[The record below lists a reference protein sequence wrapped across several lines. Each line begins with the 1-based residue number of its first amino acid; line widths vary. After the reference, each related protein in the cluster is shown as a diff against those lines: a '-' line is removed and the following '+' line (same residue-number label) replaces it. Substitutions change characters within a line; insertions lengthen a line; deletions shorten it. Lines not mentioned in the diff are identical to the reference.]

1 MTLQFEYPFEW
12 RWLSAAAA
20 FVILIALLKRAG
32 WSSARLYG
40 ALAVRLAILVLIFLA
55 LANPVFM
62 HTLTGKQCV
71 LFVLDLSESISAAG
85 KSRALQF
92 MREVKPLLDANDAAG
107 LIAFARTPRLIH
119 SPAAGFEVS
128 LPPALADADAT
139 DIARALELGLGEFPS
154 GSRRTMVLLSD
165 GNENLG
171 RATSVAALAQKNGVT
186 IHTAPLESSAAGLGG
201 VEKLFVP
208 SRLHAGEKFK
218 LRALLKN
225 ESDTFTQAR
234 LTIRKNG
241 EPIAREI
248 LPLAPGTTPIAM
260 DYKLNEEGL
269 HCFDIQMESAAGKV
283 SASLPSYVQVAGM
296 PEILIVS
303 PEAGGRNFFNE
314 VIRSRDFE
322 IESRAALPNAL
333 EELLQYECVV
343 LNDVPRRVL
352 PDAHVENL
360 HHYVQDF
367 GGGLVTIGGGAEAS
381 LAEFDDTPLEK
392 ILPITL
398 DKKLTLKNRR
408 DFALIL
414 LIDRSAS
421 MAGPKLEMAK
431 AAALNA
437 VNELEAGDSVGI
449 LAFDESPYW
458 IVDLMVLK
466 KDKTEVLERLR
477 QLALGGGTDVR
488 AALEEVHQLLS
499 SKQMNIRRHL
509 ILITDGLTSEH
520 GLLDVT
526 NRLAAMKVTLS
537 TIAIGRDANVPILD
551 QMRQIGQGEFHVIQ
565 NFNELPRIVVR
576 DMDEKVKLAD
586 EIDEKFTPQI
596 FHASPILTGIRQK
609 DLPSLRGYVTS
620 ELKHAAKKPLMTN
633 FKNTEDPILAH
644 WQYGLGRS
652 TVFTAGVNSTWSD
665 EWLRWRS
672 FGKFWEQTLRWTMR
686 TRGRNEYFVQMQR
699 AGSRVKMRVEIES
712 LAQTSPAG
720 LRGVLRLPGKRVLPI
735 QFERTA
741 TGIFEGA
748 FSAVDSGRAQ
758 LALAEEGNREA
769 STWFS
774 SIYLPGYLP
783 PKSAFNELDH
793 RGPNFQLLQ
802 DLAQA
807 GNGIFDPRPDQIV
820 KQEQTR
826 VQERSF
832 RGYLLALALL
842 LLLLDVAVRRLE
854 FSKSSLLSLRDQ
866 ARLKLRRVAL
876 AAAKRFGN

>member
-12 RWLSAAAA
+12 SWLLAAAA
-20 FVILIALLKRAG
+20 FVILIALFKRAG
-32 WSSARLYG
+32 WASARLYG
-40 ALAVRLAILVLIFLA
+40 ALAVRLVLLVLIFLA
-55 LANPVFM
+55 LANPVFVHM
-62 HTLTGKQCV
+62 LTGKQCV
-71 LFVLDLSESISAAG
+71 IFLLDLSESISAEG

-92 MREVKPLLDANDAAG
+92 MRETKSLLDENDAAG
-107 LIAFARTPRLIH
+107 LIAFARAPRLLH
-119 SPAAGFEVS
+119 SPQTGFEVS
-128 LPPALADADAT
+128 LPAAPVDADAT
-139 DIARALELGLGEFPS
+139 NIARALELGLGEFPS

-171 RATSVAALAQKNGVT
+171 KARSVAALAQKNGVT
-186 IHTAPLESSAAGLGG
+186 LHTVPLESNEASLGG
-201 VEKLFVP
+201 VEKLFAP
-208 SRLHAGEKFK
+208 SRLRAGEKFK

-225 ESDTFTQAR
+225 ESEEVVQAR
-234 LTIRKNG
+234 LLIRKNG
-241 EPIAREI
+241 EAIVRET
-248 LPLAPGTTPIAM
+248 LLLAPGTTPIAM
-260 DYKLNEEGL
+260 DYKLDEEGL
-269 HCFDIQMESAAGKV
+269 HCFDLRMENAAGKI
-283 SASLPSYVQVAGM
+283 SAALPSYVQVSGI
-296 PEILIVS
+296 PKILIVS
-303 PEAGGRNFFNE
+303 PEADGGNFFNE

-333 EELLQYECVV
+333 EELLQYECIV
-343 LNDVPRRVL
+343 LNDVPRSAL
-352 PDAHVENL
+352 PEAHVENL

-398 DKKLTLKNRR
+398 DKKLTLKSRR

-414 LIDRSAS
+414 LIDRSSS
-421 MAGPKLEMAK
+421 MEGQKLEMAK

-437 VNELEAGDSVGI
+437 IDELEAGDSIGI
-449 LAFDESPYW
+449 LAFDDTPYW
-458 IVDLMVLK
+458 IVDLVVLQ
-466 KDKTEVLERLR
+466 KDKTEVIERLR
-477 QLALGGGTDVR
+477 RLAPGGGTDVR

-499 SKQMNIRRHL
+499 SKQMNIRQHL
-509 ILITDGLTSEH
+509 ILITDGLTSEP

-526 NRLAAMKVTLS
+526 NRLAAMQVTLS
-537 TIAIGRDANVPILD
+537 AIAIGEDANVSILD
-551 QMRQIGQGEFHVIQ
+551 QMRQIGQGQFHVIQ
-565 NFNELPRIVVR
+565 NFNELPKIVVR

-586 EIDEKFTPQI
+586 EIDEQFTPQI
-596 FHASPILTGIRQK
+596 FHASPILAGIRQK

-620 ELKHAAKKPLMTN
+620 ELKHTAKKPLMTN

-652 TVFTAGVNSTWSD
+652 TVFTAGVNSAWSD

-686 TRGRNEYFVQMQR
+686 TRGANDYFVQVQR

-720 LRGVLRLPGKRVLPI
+720 LRGVLHLPDKRVLPI
-735 QFERTA
+735 RFERTA
-741 TGIFEGA
+741 GGIFESA
-748 FSAVDSGRAQ
+748 FSVADSGRAH

-774 SIYLPGYLP
+774 SIYLPGHVP
-783 PKSAFNELDH
+783 APNVSNELDH

-820 KQEQTR
+820 KQEQAR
-826 VQERSF
+826 VQERGF
-832 RGYLLALALL
+832 RDDLLALALL